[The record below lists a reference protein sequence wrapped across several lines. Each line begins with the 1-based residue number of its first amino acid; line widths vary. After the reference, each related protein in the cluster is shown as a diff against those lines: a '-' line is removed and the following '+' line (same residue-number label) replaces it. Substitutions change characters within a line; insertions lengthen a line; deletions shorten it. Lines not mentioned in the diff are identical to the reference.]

1 MVGWPGFEPG
11 TNALKGRCSTAELP
25 AQIFIKQS
33 ANYMSQNG
41 FIKHSHKYFTK
52 KCNVSVI
59 VGTLTPRPPALRSYA
74 TVRTKK
80 GVGRVRPQH
89 PLRNAIQRISEE
101 PRIS

>member
-59 VGTLTPRPPALRSYA
+59 VGTLTPRPPALRI
-74 TVRTKK
+74 TQLCGQR
-80 GVGRVRPQH
+80 GVLAVFAPNIR
-89 PLRNAIQRISEE
+89 
-101 PRIS
+101 